1 MRRRSLAAIAC
12 AALLALL
19 DLSGCAHGK
28 HANEFAPE
36 PPRLPPEPP
45 SADSVTVGLWHFD
58 ERSGPRVQD
67 AGPFRMTGVAG
78 PAFRWGAPA
87 VLALVQSLS
96 LALLVG
102 H

>member
-1 MRRRSLAAIAC
+1 VRRRSLAAIAC

-45 SADSVTVGLWHFD
+45 SAD
-58 ERSGPRVQD
+58 
-67 AGPFRMTGVAG
+67 
-78 PAFRWGAPA
+78 
-87 VLALVQSLS
+87 
-96 LALLVG
+96 
-102 H
+102 